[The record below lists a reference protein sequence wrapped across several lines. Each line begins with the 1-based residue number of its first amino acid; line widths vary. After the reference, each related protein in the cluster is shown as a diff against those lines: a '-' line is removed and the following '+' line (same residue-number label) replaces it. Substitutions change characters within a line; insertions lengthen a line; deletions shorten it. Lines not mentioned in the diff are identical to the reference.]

1 MPEEFLEDLEL
12 LNEAMENAYLF
23 ITKKVTIDDIYSKY
37 LSSGE
42 FNRFALPFD
51 PTVEDGRTDYMIDIL
66 IEHFTAYEEY
76 EKCAVLV
83 KLKKSL
89 EKQV

>member
-1 MPEEFLEDLEL
+1 MQEEFLEDLEL

-23 ITKKVTIDDIYSKY
+23 VTKKVTVDDIYNKY
-37 LSSGE
+37 LSSGK

-51 PTVEDGRTDYMIDIL
+51 PTTEDGRTDFMIDIL

-76 EKCAVLV
+76 EKCAELV
-83 KLKKSL
+83 KLKDSL
-89 EKQV
+89 EEQV